1 MTPKKKPGHYYLV
14 NRDII
19 KHTKKLESI
28 TSSMA
33 NQQIKVTEYLN
44 DARQEMLKIKSDVEI
59 KKIEREKHEM
69 VA

>member
-1 MTPKKKPGHYYLV
+1 
-14 NRDII
+14 
-19 KHTKKLESI
+19 
-28 TSSMA
+28 MA

-44 DARQEMLKIKSDVEI
+44 DARQEMLKIKSEVEI